1 MAVAVAAAKAP
12 AKIGPQVM
20 AGVTD
25 STAVAPPSLSAR
37 KIAMAHPYLNN
48 K

>member
-1 MAVAVAAAKAP
+1 
-12 AKIGPQVM
+12 M

-25 STAVAPPSLSAR
+25 STAVAPSSLSTR
-37 KIAMAHPYLNN
+37 KIAMARPYLNN